1 MRYLSYGRIYLSLCP
16 AVPLSL
22 HTRDLTEIASISCEA
37 LCFPFEWVHRVS
49 HSVAAVE
56 NCAFINLWGP
66 HTYTYRAHICTRMYR
81 TMHLYLYLAV
91 RCFITF
97 I

>member
-1 MRYLSYGRIYLSLCP
+1 MDLPLILSPRPS
-16 AVPLSL
+16 VPLSL

-49 HSVAAVE
+49 EALSG
-56 NCAFINLWGP
+56 CAFINLWGP
-66 HTYTYRAHICTRMYR
+66 HTYTYFAHICTRMYR
-81 TMHLYLYLAV
+81 TMHSYLYLAV